1 MPPHL
6 STAQYRAEDSLRP
19 GQTTIRNPNIQV
31 AHVEATSAHIEDQ
44 GRVSDG
50 RFRCLWQGCTS
61 HTTFSSH
68 STLMRH
74 IKIQHVKHRSV
85 VCPECG
91 RTFGRVDNMRGH
103 RGRRHMV
110 FD

>member
-44 GRVSDG
+44 GRV
-50 RFRCLWQGCTS
+50 
-61 HTTFSSH
+61 
-68 STLMRH
+68 
-74 IKIQHVKHRSV
+74 
-85 VCPECG
+85 
-91 RTFGRVDNMRGH
+91 
-103 RGRRHMV
+103 
-110 FD
+110 